1 LRQTVKRCREKCGG
15 ASVNCGTLLG
25 VNNVLAESGTDLA
38 NASELATASTLP
50 TNALDAYEAQEAA
63 ATRADHLSAATRER
77 RVQILCIAATFGAG
91 LVSAVQ
97 SRVNGS
103 FGAALGNSFLS
114 ALINFGSALII
125 LTIAML
131 LSPQGRN
138 GLNRVISSLKSGQ
151 ARARNRFAEVPHP
164 GVTGVGHL
172 RWFQIIGGAAGGL
185 FVTAQGMSVPVL
197 GVALFVVAVTA
208 GQSVSSLFCDRLG
221 IAPGGKRRITL
232 ARAAGPLITIA
243 AVVISQWPN
252 ISARF
257 SGETDLHLGF
267 IALPIIA
274 GIFVAAQHAANGR
287 IETTATVVPKPNGD
301 PARHHYG
308 AGVLTATFINFLVGT
323 IALAVVA
330 SISLAVQGYP
340 AGNGPLAWW
349 MFTGGLLG
357 VIFIGTSAGVMH
369 RIGAL
374 MVILSLVAGQ
384 TVGGLLLDLSP
395 WGGSIVPPA
404 NTFIGVV
411 LVLVAITIPALQAR
425 KSR

>member
-1 LRQTVKRCREKCGG
+1 M
-15 ASVNCGTLLG
+15 
-25 VNNVLAESGTDLA
+25 NNVLTESTAGLHTATGGELA
-38 NASELATASTLP
+38 NNPLA
-50 TNALDAYEAQEAA
+50 NFEAVEAA
-63 ATRADHLSAATRER
+63 ATRADHRKAAARDR
-77 RVQILCIAATFGAG
+77 RVYFLCIAATVGAG

-103 FGAALGNSFLS
+103 FAAALGNSFL
-114 ALINFGSALII
+114 AGLINFGSALIV

-131 LSPQGRN
+131 ASRSGRA
-138 GLNRVISSLKSGQ
+138 GLLRVIASLKSGQ

-172 RWFQIIGGAAGGL
+172 RWFQIIGGMAGGL
-185 FVTAQGMSVPVL
+185 FVTAQGTSVPVL

-221 IAPGGKRRITL
+221 IAPGGKRKITL
-232 ARAAGPLITIA
+232 ARAAGPLVTIA

-252 ISARF
+252 IQARF
-257 SGETDLHLGF
+257 AGETEMHLGF

-301 PARHHYG
+301 PAQHHYG

-330 SISLAVQGYP
+330 GISLAIQGYP
-340 AGNGPLAWW
+340 VSSTPLAWW
-349 MFTGGLLG
+349 MLTGGLLG

-395 WGGSIVPPA
+395 WGGSIVPPI
-404 NTFIGVV
+404 NTLIGVA
-411 LVLVAITIPALQAR
+411 LVLIAITIPALQNRTA
-425 KSR
+425 K

>member
-1 LRQTVKRCREKCGG
+1 
-15 ASVNCGTLLG
+15 VNT
-25 VNNVLAESGTDLA
+25 VLAETTGELTQQLPA
-38 NASELATASTLP
+38 NSIA
-50 TNALDAYEAQEAA
+50 DFEAIEVAA
-63 ATRADHLSAATRER
+63 QNADHRKAVARER
-77 RVQILCIAATFGAG
+77 RIQLLCIAATFGAG

-125 LTIAML
+125 LTVAML
-131 LSPQGRN
+131 VSPRGRDGLS
-138 GLNRVISSLKSGQ
+138 RVMTSLKSGQ

-208 GQSVSSLFCDRLG
+208 GQSVSSLFCDRMG
-221 IAPGGKRRITL
+221 IAPGGKRSITL

-252 ISARF
+252 IAARF
-257 SGETDLHLGF
+257 SGEAEVHLGF

-301 PARHHYG
+301 PAQHHYG

-330 SISLAVQGYP
+330 GVSLAIQGYP
-340 AGNGPLAWW
+340 AGNAPLQWW
-349 MFTGGLLG
+349 MLTGGLLG
-357 VIFIGTSAGVMH
+357 VIFIATSAGVMH

-395 WGGSIVPPA
+395 WGGAIVPPV
-404 NTFIGVV
+404 NTFIGVA
-411 LVLVAITIPALQAR
+411 LVLIAIAIPALQNR
-425 KSR
+425 TGK